1 MTGTPAVARPR
12 RRGVVFGTAVSVLSV
27 GVVLAAIP
35 AVSQG
40 DASETVAGPEPVTVT
55 PRPRFPRAGV
65 GAPDAPL
72 ASPARGREEAAP
84 TDAPA
89 VALTAGLAAPDP
101 EVDALRRSIDAVL
114 RGARW
119 SRARW
124 SVLAISLD
132 RGDTLY
138 ARDAHEALTPASNVK
153 LVTTAAA
160 LHYLGP
166 DFRYP
171 TYVLA
176 DGPTEAGVLQG
187 DLVLYG
193 TGDPALSDRFYPS
206 ETDVFRSLAAQL
218 REAGIERIAGDL
230 VGDGTYFRGPA
241 VEATWD
247 PTDLSEW
254 FAAPVSALSFNENMI
269 ALRVEAAG
277 WVGAPPRIQTLP
289 AGAGVLIDNAARTV
303 ASVPDRSRRLAI
315 VRESHGEPIR
325 VVGEISLGSR
335 DVWREIT
342 VSDPPHYAATIF
354 RQVLE
359 EEGIRVNGGVRSA
372 GDPDDSVLVD
382 RAVWGPGFESRTA
395 PRVLAEHRSPPLSR
409 ILEVVNKQS
418 HNLYAESVLRVLG
431 ATVVGDASFEGGVE
445 ATRRFLANAVRT
457 HTGVFE
463 QVDGSGLSAENRA
476 SASLFVEV
484 LAYMAD
490 SELWDP
496 FWETLPEAGNRRE
509 LPRMY
514 RSSAAGNLRA
524 KTGTIAR
531 VSALSGVVRSASGE
545 RIAFSILAN
554 DVPSTWRAKNLEDRI
569 GIRLA
574 EFRRSTA
581 DPVTPR

>member
-1 MTGTPAVARPR
+1 MSD
-12 RRGVVFGTAVSVLSV
+12 TATM
-27 GVVLAAIP
+27 AAP
-35 AVSQG
+35 
-40 DASETVAGPEPVTVT
+40 
-55 PRPRFPRAGV
+55 AGV
-65 GAPDAPL
+65 D
-72 ASPARGREEAAP
+72 
-84 TDAPA
+84 
-89 VALTAGLAAPDP
+89 APDP
-101 EVDALRRSIDAVL
+101 AVEALRRSIDSVL
-114 RGARW
+114 RGSRW
-119 SRARW
+119 NRARW
-124 SVLAISLD
+124 SVLAVSLD

-138 ARDAHEALTPASNVK
+138 ARDAHEALAPASNIK
-153 LVTTAAA
+153 LITTAAA

-176 DGPTEAGVLQG
+176 DKPVQGGVIQG
-187 DLVLYG
+187 DVVLYG
-193 TGDPALSDRFYPS
+193 TGDPALSDRFYSS
-206 ETDVFRSLAAQL
+206 ETEVFRSLAVRL
-218 REAGIERIAGDL
+218 REAGIEGIAGDL
-230 VGDGTYFRGPA
+230 VGDGTYFRGPT

-247 PTDLSEW
+247 RTDLNEW
-254 FAAPVSALSFNENMI
+254 YAAPVSALSFNENMI

-325 VVGEISLGSR
+325 VVGEIPLGSR

-359 EEGIRVNGGVRSA
+359 EEGIRVFGRVRSA
-372 GDPDDSVLVD
+372 RGPDDSVLVD
-382 RAVWGPGFESRTA
+382 QAIWGPGFRYGTA
-395 PRVLAEHRSPPLSR
+395 PRVLAEHRSPPLSEL
-409 ILEVVNKQS
+409 LEVVNKQS

-431 ATVVGDASFEGGVE
+431 ATVVGDASFAGGVE

-457 HTGVFE
+457 HTGVF
-463 QVDGSGLSAENRA
+463 QQIDGSGLSAENRA
-476 SASLFVEV
+476 SAGLFVEL

-490 SELWDP
+490 SELWED

-531 VSALSGVVRSASGE
+531 VSALTGVVRSASGE

-569 GIRLA
+569 GVRLA
-574 EFRRSTA
+574 EFRRSVA
-581 DPVTPR
+581 DPFTPR

>member
-1 MTGTPAVARPR
+1 VA
-12 RRGVVFGTAVSVLSV
+12 A
-27 GVVLAAIP
+27 
-35 AVSQG
+35 
-40 DASETVAGPEPVTVT
+40 TVKLG
-55 PRPRFPRAGV
+55 
-65 GAPDAPL
+65 
-72 ASPARGREEAAP
+72 
-84 TDAPA
+84 
-89 VALTAGLAAPDP
+89 APDP
-101 EVDALRRSIDAVL
+101 EVEALRRSIDGVL
-114 RGARW
+114 RGSGW
-119 SRARW
+119 NRARW
-124 SVLAISLD
+124 SVLAVSLD

-138 ARDAHEALTPASNVK
+138 ARDAHEALAPASNIK
-153 LVTTAAA
+153 LITTAAA

-176 DGPTEAGVLQG
+176 NGPTEGGVIQG
-187 DLVLYG
+187 DVVLYG
-193 TGDPALSDRFYPS
+193 TGDPALSDRFYPD
-206 ETDVFRSLAAQL
+206 ETEVFRSLAVRL
-218 REAGIERIAGDL
+218 REAGIAGIAGDL
-230 VGDGTYFRGPA
+230 VGDGTYFRGPT

-247 PTDLSEW
+247 PRDLNEW

-303 ASVPDRSRRLAI
+303 ASAPDRSRRLAI
-315 VRESHGEPIR
+315 IRESHGEPIR

-359 EEGIRVNGGVRSA
+359 EEGIHVYGRVRSA
-372 GDPDDSVLVD
+372 GDPDDSILVD
-382 RAVWGPGFESRTA
+382 RAVWGPGFGYGAA
-395 PRVLAEHRSPPLSR
+395 PRVLAEHRSPPLSQL
-409 ILEVVNKQS
+409 LEVVNKQS
-418 HNLYAESVLRVLG
+418 HNLYAESVLRVMG

-463 QVDGSGLSAENRA
+463 QIDGSGLSAENRA
-476 SASLFVEV
+476 SAGLFVEL
-484 LAYMAD
+484 LAYMAE
-490 SELWDP
+490 SELWED
-496 FWETLPEAGNRRE
+496 FWGTLPEAGNRRE

-531 VSALSGVVRSASGE
+531 VSALTGVVRSASGE

-574 EFRRSTA
+574 EFQRSAA
-581 DPVTPR
+581 DSLTPR